1 MCSLRVMS
9 LFTVLK
15 ETLPP
20 NSKLPISL
28 LKFKLNLVL
37 YTFSLIWPQ
46 DGCRWQS
53 TAYNGSN
60 GQNTRQAH
68 NFKHRPSAAHTH
80 TALSKW

>member
-15 ETLPP
+15 QTLPP

-37 YTFSLIWPQ
+37 YTFSLIWPKMDVGDNPQLTMEVMVKIQ
-46 DGCRWQS
+46 DKH
-53 TAYNGSN
+53 TTSN
-60 GQNTRQAH
+60 TDLVL
-68 NFKHRPSAAHTH
+68 HTH